1 MNRLPD
7 TSGDVG
13 SSRRPL
19 LSVRNLTV
27 EFATEGGVVHAVN
40 DVSFEVAEGEA
51 LGVVGESGS
60 GKSVTMQAVMGL
72 LRQPPARITAGR
84 ALYRGRDLLTL
95 PEAEKRRIRWQ
106 DIAMVFQDPMSSL
119 NPVLTIGL
127 QLTEALV
134 AHKGIGAA
142 AALEEARAVLE
153 LVGIANPLL
162 RMRSYPHQFSGGQ
175 LQRIGIAMSLICRPS
190 LLIADEPTTALDVTI
205 QAQIVELVVRLQ
217 KQLGMAII
225 WISHD
230 LALVA
235 GMVDRVAVMY
245 GGRLVEEAPVSRLFD
260 AAAHPYTRA
269 LLRSIPALNAEGT
282 RLQSIPGA
290 PPNLLAPPT
299 GCSFAPRCGS
309 ATDRCRSHLPVSE
322 EIAADHRAACFDAHR
337 FTAAPP
343 ALAAATRSPTPPT
356 RHTETLLRVS
366 DLKVHFPIRKGLLR
380 REVGSVKAVDGVSFD
395 VMEGETL
402 ALVGESGCGKS
413 TTGRAVLG
421 LLPPTAGRVHF
432 RGADYTD
439 CDADL
444 RLERTRQ
451 MQMVFQNPYSS
462 LNPRMTVGR
471 IIGEGLRAQTTLSR
485 AEQQKRILDL
495 LDLVGL
501 PRRFFGRYP
510 FELSGGQRQRVGI
523 ARALAPSPRFI
534 VADEPISALDVS
546 IQAQIVNLLEDLKQK
561 LGLTYLFIGHDLSM
575 IRHIS
580 DRVAVMYLGRI
591 VEMGRTSE
599 VFHAPLH
606 PYTRAL
612 LSAVPHPASA
622 THRRTERI
630 ILEGSPPDPSNPP
643 PGCRFH
649 TRCSLVEDRC
659 RTIEPDLRGDPDHPS
674 TSRAVA
680 CHLAR

>member
-1 MNRLPD
+1 MNPLRD
-7 TSGDVG
+7 ISGEAEAN
-13 SSRRPL
+13 RRPL

-27 EFATEGGVVHAVN
+27 EFATDGGTVHAVN
-40 DVSFEVAEGEA
+40 DVSFDLAEGEA

-60 GKSVTMQAVMGL
+60 GKSVTMQALLGL
-72 LRQPPARITAGR
+72 LRQPPARITAGQ

-95 PEAEKRRIRWQ
+95 TEAEKRLIRWQ
-106 DIAMVFQDPMSSL
+106 EIAMVFQDPMSSL

-134 AHKGIGAA
+134 AHKGLDVK

-153 LVGIANPLL
+153 LVGIANPML
-162 RMRSYPHQFSGGQ
+162 RMRAYPHQFSGGQ

-269 LLRSIPALNAEGT
+269 LLRSIPALNVEGT
-282 RLQSIPGA
+282 RLLSIPGA
-290 PPNLLAPPT
+290 PPNLLSPPI
-299 GCSFAPRCGS
+299 GCSFAPRCDFS
-309 ATDRCRSHLPVSE
+309 TDRCRVHLPAPE
-322 EIAADHRAACFDAHR
+322 EMTVGHRAACFELGRLA
-337 FTAAPP
+337 AAPP
-343 ALAAATRSPTPPT
+343 PLAAVAKSTAPPAQ
-356 RHTETLLRVS
+356 HTETLLRVS

-380 REVGSVKAVDGVSFD
+380 RQVGSVKAVDGVSFE

-421 LLPPTAGRVHF
+421 LLPTTAGRVNF
-432 RGADYTD
+432 RGTDYTD
-439 CDADL
+439 CDTDL
-444 RLERTRQ
+444 RRERTRQ
-451 MQMVFQNPYSS
+451 MQMVFQNPYAS

-485 AEQQKRILDL
+485 HDQQKRILEL

-501 PRRFFGRYP
+501 PRRFIGRYP
-510 FELSGGQRQRVGI
+510 FELSGGQRQRIGI
-523 ARALAPSPRFI
+523 ARAIAASPRFI

-591 VEMGRTSE
+591 VEMGRTGE
-599 VFHAPLH
+599 VFRNPLH

-612 LSAVPHPASA
+612 LSAVPHPTAASQD
-622 THRRTERI
+622 RTERI
-630 ILEGSPPDPSNPP
+630 ILKGSPPDPSNPP

-649 TRCSLVEDRC
+649 TRCSIAEDLC
-659 RTIEPDLRGDPDHPS
+659 RTFEPDLEVDVERPS
-674 TSRAVA
+674 MRHAVA
-680 CHLAR
+680 CHFAS